1 MSLHGEAE
9 ALAEIILQLARK
21 APKNKIK
28 FLKLPPVFTAINH
41 SKYGNGFANLV
52 AIIKCSSDYE
62 DIESNL
68 KLNDIV
74 DRYNYY
80 GGLPK
85 LSEQDLRKV
94 HNWLQLINFALRAAV
109 LEQTEKT
116 GLYNESK
123 IVELTINK
131 LFNSDITKR
140 SFVAHAPDS
149 KYEIKPLKYADT
161 KTITK
166 WLANELNDKNNGKF
180 PYGYEPSSR
189 EWQLYGLRG
198 QSKTAYSS
206 LVKDIQELVIKARS
220 FDESGDHKQ
229 ADMIYEKLV
238 NMQKS
243 LEQIHLML
251 AN

>member
-1 MSLHGEAE
+1 
-9 ALAEIILQLARK
+9 
-21 APKNKIK
+21 
-28 FLKLPPVFTAINH
+28 LPPVFTAINH
-41 SKYGNGFANLV
+41 SKYGNGYANLV

-85 LSEQDLRKV
+85 LSEHDLRKI
-94 HNWLQLINFALRAAV
+94 HNWLQLINYALRAAV

-116 GLYNESK
+116 GLYNDNK
-123 IVELTINK
+123 IVEMTISK
-131 LFNSDITKR
+131 LFNPDITRR

-149 KYEIKPLKYADT
+149 KYEIKPLKYADI

-166 WLANELNDKNNGKF
+166 WITAE
-180 PYGYEPSSR
+180 
-189 EWQLYGLRG
+189 
-198 QSKTAYSS
+198 SKTAYSS
-206 LVKDIQELVIKARS
+206 LVKDIQELVIKART

-229 ADMIYEKLV
+229 ADLIYEKLV
-238 NMQKS
+238 NMQQN
-243 LEQIHLML
+243 LEQLHLML